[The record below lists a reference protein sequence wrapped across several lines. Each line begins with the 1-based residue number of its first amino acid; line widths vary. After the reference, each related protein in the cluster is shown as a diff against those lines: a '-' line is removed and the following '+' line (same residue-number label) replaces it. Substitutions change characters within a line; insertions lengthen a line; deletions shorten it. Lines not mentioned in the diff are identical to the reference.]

1 MSFIGPPV
9 INFENTQ
16 QHTHVISYQMNTPR
30 TNMCRT
36 VYKCSLRLVARAKP
50 AHRFLLRV
58 THFVRDEM
66 TSSTIHTTRSK
77 IQIPD
82 STHSRI
88 QDLASIFWR
97 RSQIWGSRDRSD
109 LIFRVWSEVWNLDSR
124 FGILTIGNW
133 RMNMHAYVRSEYSLE
148 ACKNK
153 AIKPSLDDYH
163 RHSINRDIQV
173 IDW

>member
-124 FGILTIGNW
+124 FGILTPK
-133 RMNMHAYVRSEYSLE
+133 SPLEDEYACLRAKRIQFGSLQ
-148 ACKNK
+148 KQSHQT
-153 AIKPSLDDYH
+153 ISRRLPSSLH
-163 RHSINRDIQV
+163 Q
-173 IDW
+173 